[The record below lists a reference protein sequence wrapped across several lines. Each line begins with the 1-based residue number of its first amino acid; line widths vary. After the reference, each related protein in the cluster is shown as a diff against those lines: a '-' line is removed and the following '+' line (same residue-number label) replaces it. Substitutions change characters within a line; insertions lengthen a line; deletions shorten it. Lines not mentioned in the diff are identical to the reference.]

1 MTRDTNVLVL
11 DSQPIMR
18 EAISQFVYDGLMHS
32 CVYQASTVVCGINIL
47 KKYGIDLVL
56 LDVEL
61 EGSDGFEFLRRAR
74 AYGYKGQVL
83 FISNNDHPM
92 YSETARKLGAN
103 GYITKREN
111 TPVIREAIAR
121 VASGYSVYKRKTFE
135 KCQRYTTL
143 SNRETVV
150 FNYLVKGYSNKK
162 ISEILSLSSKT
173 ISTYKSRIL
182 EKYKVDSIVE
192 LMNLQQHVYVDVSD
206 ARTNAA

>member
-18 EAISQFVYDGLMHS
+18 EAISQFVYDGLAHS
-32 CVYQASTVVCGINIL
+32 QVYQASTAVFGIQVL
-47 KKYGIDLVL
+47 KTYDIDLVL

-61 EGSDGFEFLRRAR
+61 EGSDGFEFLRRVR
-74 AYGYKGQVL
+74 AHGYKGQVL
-83 FISNNDHPM
+83 FISNTDHPM
-92 YSETARKLGAN
+92 YSDTARKLGAN
-103 GYITKREN
+103 GYITKRED
-111 TPVIREAIAR
+111 TPVIREAIIR
-121 VASGYSVYKRKTFE
+121 VAGGYSVFKRKGLGQSE
-135 KCQRYTTL
+135 RCTTL

-182 EKYKVDSIVE
+182 DKYKVDSIVE
-192 LMNLQQHVYVDVSD
+192 LMNLQQHVYVDVSEV
-206 ARTNAA
+206 RTNAA